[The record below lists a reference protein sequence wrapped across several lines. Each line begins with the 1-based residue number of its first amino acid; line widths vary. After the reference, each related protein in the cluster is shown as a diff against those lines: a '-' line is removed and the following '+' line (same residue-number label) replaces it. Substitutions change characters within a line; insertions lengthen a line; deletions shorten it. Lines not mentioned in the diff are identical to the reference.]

1 MTTIYRGVKVSPSQK
16 NTTSA
21 QSGFYRGFRWTSD
34 NLDSNPQL
42 TSGTYRGVKW
52 VA

>member
-16 NTTSA
+16 NTISA

-34 NLDSNPQL
+34 GLEQNPQPVN
-42 TSGTYRGVKW
+42 GVYRGVKW
-52 VA
+52 TA